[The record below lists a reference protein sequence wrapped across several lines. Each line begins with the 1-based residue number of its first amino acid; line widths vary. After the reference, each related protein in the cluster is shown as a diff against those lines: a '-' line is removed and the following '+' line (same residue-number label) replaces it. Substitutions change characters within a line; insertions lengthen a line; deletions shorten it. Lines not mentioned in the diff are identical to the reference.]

1 MDLENY
7 YGRRV
12 LVSRY
17 EVKQSEFKN
26 YQQSELTL
34 VISDAI
40 AAIMSRQ
47 NRWVLCHK
55 VSSIVRI
62 ALILDDV
69 STLNKFY
76 HVPEPNQFTVI
87 EPVLTWK
94 GKLSPLQQQAS
105 RKNFPGNGCSCSAII
120 MGSYGCRKD

>member
-17 EVKQSEFKN
+17 EVKQSGFKN

-55 VSSIVRI
+55 VR
-62 ALILDDV
+62 
-69 STLNKFY
+69 FY
-76 HVPEPNQFTVI
+76 CPHCINLGRCFNV
-87 EPVLTWK
+87 K
-94 GKLSPLQQQAS
+94 
-105 RKNFPGNGCSCSAII
+105 
-120 MGSYGCRKD
+120 